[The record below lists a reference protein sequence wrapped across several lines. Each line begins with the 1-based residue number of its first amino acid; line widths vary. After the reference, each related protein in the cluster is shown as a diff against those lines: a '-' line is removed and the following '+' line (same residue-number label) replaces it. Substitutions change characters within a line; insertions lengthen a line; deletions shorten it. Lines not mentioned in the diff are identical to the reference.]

1 MKHAGFK
8 GMDDRHHPLADQVLE
23 EMDHRRVSPTDQI
36 PAVLALTILGVGLLA
51 LFLGYSWFW
60 MVFAFGFAVVLPLV
74 TILTQSFSKRRQHRR
89 ERRRERHRERD
100 EWKRDERTDRS
111 KGYDGKQ
118 DALDTLRDRY
128 ARGKI
133 DEDEFERR
141 VDLLLEN
148 ETIGDVKARRERK
161 FN

>member
-1 MKHAGFK
+1 
-8 GMDDRHHPLADQVLE
+8 MDETPVTL
-23 EMDHRRVSPTDQI
+23 TDQI

-89 ERRRERHRERD
+89 ERRGERQWGRD
-100 EWKRDERTDRS
+100 DWKRDSRNDRS
-111 KGYDGKQ
+111 NGRDDTQQ

-128 ARGKI
+128 ARGEI
-133 DEDEFERR
+133 DEEEFERR

-148 ETIGDVKARRERK
+148 ETIGDVKARREREREL
-161 FN
+161 N

>member
-1 MKHAGFK
+1 
-8 GMDDRHHPLADQVLE
+8 MDETPVTL
-23 EMDHRRVSPTDQI
+23 TDQI

-74 TILTQSFSKRRQHRR
+74 TILTQSFSKRRRHRR
-89 ERRRERHRERD
+89 ERRGERQWERD
-100 EWKRDERTDRS
+100 DWKRDSRNDRS
-111 KGYDGKQ
+111 KGYGDTQQ
-118 DALDTLRDRY
+118 DALDTLRNRY
-128 ARGKI
+128 ARGEI
-133 DEDEFERR
+133 DEEEFERR

-148 ETIGDVKARRERK
+148 ETIGDVKTRQERERE